1 MISSPRI
8 YRREI
13 LDKLLYNGNI
23 YSIDSENRKY
33 TALGIEDGKITFLGN
48 DQEALQLPCEE
59 KIDLNGKTLLPGLI
73 DSHLHMLNYAFVNTS
88 YPMFAADS
96 IDGIIEEGK
105 KIIAEKKFCGESDW
119 LYGRGWNELNFK
131 GEKRIL
137 DRFDLDKISTT
148 VPILFI
154 RVCGHLA
161 AVNTKALQLISSLD
175 KTKEY
180 IHQIDMEKGILTE
193 ASVKLCYDVM
203 TVPSVEQLK
212 EMITFAQKE
221 FNKAGITSVH
231 SDNFLSLPGRPS
243 ERIITAYKQ
252 LAEEEKLTVKVYE
265 EASFTSFEDMKA
277 FIDRGYRTGQGSDYY
292 KIGPI
297 KLYQDGSLGA
307 KTALM
312 NHPYL
317 GEDNCGIAVHDAADL
332 QRCVDYAY
340 SHDMQ
345 ILIHAIGDKAADMVC
360 TAYENTIEKFGK
372 KEKRLAIN
380 HLQIVSDDLFD
391 RMKANDILAFIQPI
405 FVASDKKIIAS
416 LVGEEVAQRSYLWKT
431 MLKKGLICC
440 GGSDAPVERFDVLE
454 NIQVAVTRDALHE
467 KTEGWHPQEKL
478 SVLEALRMFTISN
491 AYASFD
497 EQNKGSLE
505 IGKAADLVLLS
516 NDPFTTDAHSIAQIQ
531 VLKTYVDGK
540 EVYSD

>member
-1 MISSPRI
+1 MEIVEKPRI
-8 YRREI
+8 GVVGGGSWATAIAKMLTEN
-13 LDKLLYNGNI
+13 NGHINWFMRNI
-23 YSIDSENRKY
+23 ESIK
-33 TALGIEDGKITFLGN
+33 
-48 DQEALQLPCEE
+48 
-59 KIDLNGKTLLPGLI
+59 
-73 DSHLHMLNYAFVNTS
+73 AFKVLKHNPR
-88 YPMFAADS
+88 YL
-96 IDGIIEEGK
+96 
-105 KIIAEKKFCGESDW
+105 CGVD
-119 LYGRGWNELNFK
+119 
-131 GEKRIL
+131 
-137 DRFDLDKISTT
+137 FDIDKISTT

-540 EVYSD
+540 EVYSV